1 MDRRDGPDT
10 VTAADGVAG
19 RGQPDWENRRRG
31 IMSLRSSTL
40 PALRWATPADDRR
53 VAVRGNE
60 RPPTVPLVRLTPR
73 TVDAPTTVRLQ
84 GVGALAPRIDLACSE
99 GMTARISSLSAGDR
113 AGTVLPESMRRMVKV
128 SARVARVSLFAAM
141 VVLGLLGALL
151 REMLRSLDQSDPSD
165 PWGPHLSGF

>member
-1 MDRRDGPDT
+1 MDRIPSLPPTGSPGEASPT
-10 VTAADGVAG
+10 GKIAGVG
-19 RGQPDWENRRRG
+19 SCLW
-31 IMSLRSSTL
+31 
-40 PALRWATPADDRR
+40 ALRPCPHSGGRPLRTIGGSLSG
-53 VAVRGNE
+53 GNE